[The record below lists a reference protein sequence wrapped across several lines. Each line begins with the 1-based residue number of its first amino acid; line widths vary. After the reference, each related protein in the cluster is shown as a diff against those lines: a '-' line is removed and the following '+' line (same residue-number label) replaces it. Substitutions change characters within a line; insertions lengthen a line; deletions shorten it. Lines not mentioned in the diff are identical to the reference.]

1 MAGGTAVTGRIIKR
15 KRTCIKSAKIILK
28 NTFLTYSYDII
39 GTKLKSQEDI
49 TNE

>member
-1 MAGGTAVTGRIIKR
+1 MAGRTAVAGRIIK
-15 KRTCIKSAKIILK
+15 CIKSAKIILK

-39 GTKLKSQEDI
+39 GTKVKSQEDI

>member
-1 MAGGTAVTGRIIKR
+1 MSSLITEVD
-15 KRTCIKSAKIILK
+15 ILDEAK

-39 GTKLKSQEDI
+39 GTKVKSQEDI